1 MILPPPLTLPPGRV
15 KVPLHIQA
23 SRPIVVWLFICCAMI
38 VAIVILGGVTRLTH
52 SGLSIVEWKPLAG
65 VLPPLS
71 QADWETAFRHYQHY
85 PEYKKLNPDM
95 TLGGF
100 KAIFWLEYLHRLWG
114 RLIGLVFLLPLFY
127 FLVKGWIGKALL
139 PRLIIMLV
147 LGGLQGVLG
156 WYMVMSGLVDRPDVS
171 QYRLTAHLGLAFLI
185 YGYIFWVALG
195 LLHPQPHYGDWR
207 GLRRAVGGLLGLIF
221 ITVLSGGFVAGLDA
235 GFAYNTFPLMGG
247 RLIPQGLFSLE
258 PLPRNLFEDLTTVQ
272 FNHRSLAILS
282 VLTTASV
289 WIGSLTVSLPR
300 RTRLALHTLMAA
312 AVGQV
317 ALGIATLLWV
327 VPLPLAVAHQA
338 GALVLFTATLWAL
351 HELRVGKN
359 LG

>member
-1 MILPPPLTLPPGRV
+1 MI
-15 KVPLHIQA
+15 A
-23 SRPIVVWLFICCAMI
+23 
-38 VAIVILGGVTRLTH
+38 AIVILGGVTRLTH

-100 KAIFWLEYLHRLWG
+100 KAIFWIEYLHRLWG

-195 LLHPQPHYGDWR
+195 LLHPQPHYGDRR
-207 GLRRAVGGLLGLIF
+207 GLRWAVGGLLGLIF

-247 RLIPQGLFSLE
+247 HLIPQGLFSLE

-272 FNHRSLAILS
+272 FDHRLLAILS
-282 VLTTASV
+282 LLTTTSV
-289 WIGSLTVSLPR
+289 WIGGSLTVSLPQ

-317 ALGIATLLWV
+317 GLGIATLLWV

-338 GALVLFTATLWAL
+338 GALVLFTVTLWVL
-351 HELRVGKN
+351 HELRAGKS